1 MNRLL
6 LLIGPVLSLLG
17 SLGFFMYGNALVNV
31 FDVLTFHS
39 GDEALSSAMADFHW
53 AVVSVSALVIGL
65 IMLCAAFVIRD
76 SGQSITKVGRMMY
89 VGAGLLLLIGTLF
102 LIWSNMSARSS
113 FAEIATAPTTPTVDR
128 LQEMIQSVEPLM
140 AVGSVL
146 LGLSTLIMLVAG
158 LVGFQKDSTTDHAK
172 RGTLGGAFAMVSV
185 LVGGILLLLVI
196 FIRENGIALETLLT
210 PPSIPQPSELGSRL
224 TGILNKSLLIFL
236 GLAMMGLLQ
245 GFHVLFVPSARSDID
260 SDTLT

>member
-102 LIWSNMSARSS
+102 LIC
-113 FAEIATAPTTPTVDR
+113 
-128 LQEMIQSVEPLM
+128 
-140 AVGSVL
+140 
-146 LGLSTLIMLVAG
+146 
-158 LVGFQKDSTTDHAK
+158 GF
-172 RGTLGGAFAMVSV
+172 
-185 LVGGILLLLVI
+185 
-196 FIRENGIALETLLT
+196 
-210 PPSIPQPSELGSRL
+210 
-224 TGILNKSLLIFL
+224 
-236 GLAMMGLLQ
+236 
-245 GFHVLFVPSARSDID
+245 
-260 SDTLT
+260 